1 MIISVQFKRK
11 DGEYGSREYS
21 YLCDVPAVQPG
32 DLVRVQTKDGE
43 SIVRVT
49 EVNVPESRVDERI
62 LPLLKSILGP
72 AAPADFSCESC
83 SEFTPIGEGDHICG
97 ADPTKMPVSG
107 YAPTDDYGWCK
118 GKHYEKN

>member
-11 DGEYGSREYS
+11 DGEYGGLQYS
-21 YLCDVPAVQPG
+21 YLCDVPGVQPG
-32 DLVRVQTKDGE
+32 DLVRVSTKDGE

-49 EVNVPESRVDERI
+49 EIDVPESRIDSRI
-62 LPLLKSILGP
+62 LPILKHILGP
-72 AAPADFSCESC
+72 ADCSCESC